1 MGSSHSFFLCEIDK
15 HLHKQITTTSL
26 IQLLLGLAGDTADT
40 VARGRYVT
48 ESLPFSV
55 PGMPGGEAGP
65 VHTGSCCD
73 LHFFPAGHFPQ
84 QQTVARTQ
92 EIRFRILLG
101 VFRLKKKERKEKDT
115 FENNNN
121 KKIKR
126 GFVAVSAAYF
136 KTPFPVVL

>member
-1 MGSSHSFFLCEIDK
+1 MSQKACLSPCQACQAERPGLFTQAPAVTF
-15 HLHKQITTTSL
+15 TS
-26 IQLLLGLAGDTADT
+26 
-40 VARGRYVT
+40 
-48 ESLPFSV
+48 
-55 PGMPGGEAGP
+55 
-65 VHTGSCCD
+65 
-73 LHFFPAGHFPQ
+73 FPAGHFPQ